1 MVGKPGYFWDTYTTT
16 YLLAWTVVN
25 STAIN
30 SSTSTSAR
38 GLEIQTFYK
47 NATVMEHADLICA
60 KQLHCFEQNIFVG
73 INYNF
78 PKLDK
83 TLCQSL
89 LWQPWKTGECS
100 PFKLM
105 SSSMLKQYETNILS
119 EKITPWLKGW

>member
-1 MVGKPGYFWDTYTTT
+1 MST

-60 KQLHCFEQNIFVG
+60 KQPDCFEQNIFVG
-73 INYNF
+73 INYNLF
-78 PKLDK
+78 QTGQDIVPEFALAAMENWEMFTFQTNVVLYAEAIRDK
-83 TLCQSL
+83 YTVRKDNTMAQGLV
-89 LWQPWKTGECS
+89 
-100 PFKLM
+100 
-105 SSSMLKQYETNILS
+105 NLS
-119 EKITPWLKGW
+119 N